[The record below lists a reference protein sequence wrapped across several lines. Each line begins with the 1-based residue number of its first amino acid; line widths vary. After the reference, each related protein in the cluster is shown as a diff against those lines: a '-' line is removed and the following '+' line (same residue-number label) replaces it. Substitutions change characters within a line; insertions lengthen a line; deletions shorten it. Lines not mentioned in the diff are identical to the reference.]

1 MTALSYSPRRDR
13 VSRRQQRYE
22 LIRPLISL
30 GRSHSAQAQSPS
42 ETARCKE
49 TIYCFGEFQFSPH
62 RHLLLRRALPMKL
75 GSRALDLLHLL
86 IDHPGVVVSKSDLI
100 RFAWPDTFVDESNL
114 KVNISGLRAVLGET
128 QEGLPHIATVPG
140 RGYKFVAQV
149 LREELKAVPAKPAPI
164 EPRLDSFPAA
174 RTLHGRED
182 ELNALSYRLRS
193 KGFVTITGH
202 AGVGKSVLASE
213 LGRRLAGEFEGGACF
228 VDLTT
233 IYDARLIGAAIAASL
248 GANGSVESFIP
259 ATVDLL
265 GRGRR
270 LIVLDGCEH
279 LAQAIGAAIDRL
291 RDALPDLLV
300 LCTSRSSLGCL
311 AESVYRLLPPHQPIH
326 TALRV

>member
-1 MTALSYSPRRDR
+1 MEA
-13 VSRRQQRYE
+13 
-22 LIRPLISL
+22 
-30 GRSHSAQAQSPS
+30 
-42 ETARCKE
+42 
-49 TIYCFGEFQFSPH
+49 IYCFGDFQFSPH
-62 RHLLLRRALPMKL
+62 RHLLLRGALPMKL

-86 IDHPGVVVSKSDLI
+86 VDHPGEVVSKSELI

-114 KVNISGLRAVLGET
+114 KVNISALRAVLGET
-128 QEGLPHIATVPG
+128 HEALPHIATVPG
-140 RGYKFVAQV
+140 RGYKFVAPV
-149 LREELKAVPAKPAPI
+149 STEGRRAHSALPVAMEA
-164 EPRLDSFPAA
+164 RLDSFPPA
-174 RTLHGRED
+174 RSLHGREE

-193 KGFVTITGH
+193 NGFVTITGH
-202 AGVGKSVLASE
+202 AGIGKTVLACE

-233 IYDARLIGAAIAASL
+233 ISDPRLIGAAIAASL

-270 LIVLDGCEH
+270 LLVLDGCEH

-311 AESVYRLLPPHQPIH
+311 AESVYRLLPPHQPLDI
-326 TALRV
+326 ALRS